1 MHAGLAGGWHIDAM
15 PRTPDPGGTCAGRQS
30 GDAGTYNRRFIAVD
44 KRFTVSTTVFL
55 VVLLAALLHATWNAL
70 VKGGS
75 DKLLNMT
82 AIVLGHVPIAL
93 VCILVSPLPAP
104 ASWRYIAVGVA
115 LHVGYQFALLLSY
128 RTGDLTQV
136 YPIARG
142 TAPLLVAA
150 ISVMVLDVPLG
161 ALELAAIALIGAGL
175 ISLSLVRQN
184 NGLHNHK
191 AALFALLTGCF
202 IAGYSL
208 IDGMGARLAGTAL
221 GYYGWLT
228 LGNAAIFAA
237 FAERSK
243 PGVLIAVPRQAK
255 RIFVVGGSASFIAY
269 ALVIWAFTMAPIALV
284 TALRETSIVVA
295 LVIGV
300 VFLKERV
307 DAAKVLATMTTIL
320 GAAMLRFSK

>member
-1 MHAGLAGGWHIDAM
+1 M
-15 PRTPDPGGTCAGRQS
+15 
-30 GDAGTYNRRFIAVD
+30 
-44 KRFTVSTTVFL
+44 TVFL
-55 VVLLAALLHATWNAL
+55 AVLLAALLHATWNAL
-70 VKGGS
+70 VKSGTN
-75 DKLLNMT
+75 KLLNMS

-93 VCILVSPLPAP
+93 GCILFSPMPAQ
-104 ASWRYIAVGVA
+104 ASWLYIAVGVA
-115 LHVGYQFALLLSY
+115 LHVGYQFALLLSH

-150 ISVMVLDVPLG
+150 VSVLILDIPLG
-161 ALELAAIALIGAGL
+161 ALELAAIALIGTGL

-208 IDGMGARLAGTAL
+208 VDGTGARLAGTAL

-228 LGNAAIFAA
+228 IGNAAIFSI
-237 FAERSK
+237 FAELSK
-243 PGVLIAVPRQAK
+243 PGVLIAIPRQAK

-269 ALVIWAFTMAPIALV
+269 ALVVWAFTMAPIALV

-295 LVIGV
+295 LIIGV
-300 VFLKERV
+300 IFLKERV
-307 DAAKVLATMTTIL
+307 DTAKVLATMTTIL
-320 GAAMLRFSK
+320 GAVMLRFSKQS

>member
-1 MHAGLAGGWHIDAM
+1 MA
-15 PRTPDPGGTCAGRQS
+15 
-30 GDAGTYNRRFIAVD
+30 RFVAVD
-44 KRFTVSTTVFL
+44 KRFPLSMTVFL

-70 VKGGS
+70 VKGGT

-82 AIVLGHVPIAL
+82 AIVLGHVPIGLA
-93 VCILVSPLPAP
+93 CILFSPMPAL
-104 ASWRYIAVGVA
+104 ASWPYIAAGVA

-128 RTGDLTQV
+128 RSGDLTQV

-150 ISVMVLDVPLG
+150 ISVVILDVPLG
-161 ALELAAIALIGAGL
+161 ALELGAIALIGTGL
-175 ISLSLVRQN
+175 ISLSLVRQH
-184 NGLHNHK
+184 NGLHNHR
-191 AALFALLTGCF
+191 AAMFALLTGCF

-208 IDGMGARLAGTAL
+208 NDGMGARAAGTAL

-228 LGNAAIFAA
+228 LGNATVFSA
-237 FAERSK
+237 FAEWST

-255 RIFVVGGSASFIAY
+255 RMFVVGGSASYLAY
-269 ALVIWAFTMAPIALV
+269 ALVVWAFTMAPIALV
-284 TALRETSIVVA
+284 TALRETSIVAA